1 LSYPL
6 TFIAGA
12 AAGIALLALVLSFT
26 DDSDAKI
33 PAVTCTFPPYDAGAY
48 VAGPAVTA
56 GQGAVALSAQART
69 VIGESVVEVHTKVCF
84 KSGSTLETGG
94 TGVIVNNG
102 APWRVLTA
110 AHVVDARQWEAV
122 ESVEVTVRRAGS
134 FSSNFEPAKVTKI
147 AQDADI
153 ADLEVQ
159 LEDGVVWQSS
169 TVPASEA
176 GARQG
181 DTLAFLCFYERSF
194 RSGVVINT
202 VSRAGGVPAHELNVG
217 SGLGCSG
224 AGAITPDGALAGI
237 VIQSNSDV
245 TRVSD
250 IAGLR

>member
-1 LSYPL
+1 M
-6 TFIAGA
+6 
-12 AAGIALLALVLSFT
+12 ALLALALSFT
-26 DDSDAKI
+26 GDSDATTT
-33 PAVTCTFPPYDAGAY
+33 PASCTFPPYDAGST
-48 VAGPAVTA
+48 VAGPTVTT
-56 GQGAVALSAQART
+56 GQGAAPLSAQART

-94 TGVIVNNG
+94 TGVIVSNG
-102 APWRVLTA
+102 PPWRVLTA

-134 FSSNFEPAKVTKI
+134 FSSNFEPAKVTNI

-153 ADLEVQ
+153 AELEVQ

-169 TVPASEA
+169 TVAASWVS
-176 GARQG
+176 ARQG

-194 RSGVVINT
+194 RSGAVINT